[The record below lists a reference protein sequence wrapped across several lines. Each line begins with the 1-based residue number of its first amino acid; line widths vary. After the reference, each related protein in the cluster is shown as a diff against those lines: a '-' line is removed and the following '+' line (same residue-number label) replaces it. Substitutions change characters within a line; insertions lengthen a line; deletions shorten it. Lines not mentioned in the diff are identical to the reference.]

1 MTTPRFPA
9 LLALAGA
16 LAAAFPMAAN
26 SAPANKYAEWEQ
38 PEVVQVNREPMKTTF
53 FNFERR
59 DLALK
64 GDKAASQY
72 FLSLDGTWS
81 FAYSRNPESR
91 PVEFYK
97 PAFDVSRW
105 KTIQVPGMMQ
115 AQGYGQAFF
124 NNSDYPFPPNQPYIL
139 HSMNEVGSYRR
150 NFDLP
155 ANWDGRDVF
164 LHIGAAGAAYYIW
177 VNGQRVGYSEDS
189 KLPSEF
195 KLTRFLRPGS
205 NVIAIELY
213 RFADGSYLEDQ
224 DFWRVSGFER
234 SVYLYAEPK
243 AHLRDYVVRATLDKA
258 AYRDGEFTL
267 QPEFAGA
274 AQGKLTATLL
284 DGEKPVLTLESAVNG
299 GKAAK
304 PLRGSVP
311 GVRQWS
317 AEAPNLY
324 RLLLEFHDA
333 KGALVSSTS
342 RMVGFRTVEVKDGE
356 VRVNGKRV
364 MFKGVNRHEHDP
376 HTFHVISEESMRKDI
391 ELMKQANVNAVRTS
405 HYPNDPRWYAL
416 ADEYGLYVMDEA
428 NIESHEYMGLGDR
441 VKHIPGEREKIQL
454 GYQPHWAVAHLDRVS
469 RMVQRDRNHP
479 SVILWSLGNE
489 AGTGPNFER
498 AAKWV
503 REQDPDRLLSYLG
516 YGTIGEEHLP
526 NDYVDI
532 YAPMYDDVEKMVDY
546 AQDPRYKQPM
556 IQCEYAHAMGNS
568 VGNLEDYWQVMRA
581 HRKLQGG
588 FIWDWVDQ
596 AMLLKDKQGRS
607 YWAQG
612 EDFGPNPRKD
622 MSEVGDGLVQA
633 DRTPDPEY
641 YEVRKAYSPVVFEG
655 DPAGGKLRVVN
666 RYDFADLS
674 GFDFDWSVTRDGT
687 QVAGGPLAGVNAAAQ
702 SSADV
707 ALALPAFERDPRYE
721 YVLTLRAKARAGAIP
736 GVPAGMV
743 LGFSQFVLQSPS
755 AAAGAAAT
763 RWVAPSR
770 AANAVELRAGGA
782 VLTVDTASGKLA
794 YSAGGKQLLT
804 GGMPN
809 FWRALTENDLGTGL
823 DKTHAIWKQFSE
835 KRNVRAIDLL
845 PDGVRVE
852 YVFGAGAARWNATYR
867 MDAGGAV
874 QVMASFTPL
883 RDDLPDPLRIGM
895 RFDSVPTLDTVEW
908 YGRGPQ
914 ESYSDRVTGAALG
927 RYKGKLADQYHNYVR
942 PQESGNKTG
951 VRWLTLSAGGASGA
965 GSSVQLRG
973 AQPLSV
979 NALPFPYE
987 DLYPRPRGTWH
998 SSDIRPH
1005 GNGSLLVDAVQT
1017 GVGGDTGWN
1026 ATGRPHMKYRVK
1038 LEPTS
1043 YQFTIAPQGAA
1054 Q

>member
-9 LLALAGA
+9 LLALASA
-16 LAAAFPMAAN
+16 LAAAFPLAA
-26 SAPANKYAEWEQ
+26 SAAPAGKYAEWEQ

-72 FLSLDGTWS
+72 YLALDGTWS
-81 FAYSRNPESR
+81 FAWSRTPESR
-91 PVEFYK
+91 PVDFYK
-97 PAFDVSRW
+97 PGFDVSRW
-105 KTIQVPGMMQ
+105 KSIQVPGMMQ
-115 AQGYGQAFF
+115 AQGYGQPLF

-155 ANWDGRDVF
+155 AHWDGRDVF

-195 KLTRFLRPGS
+195 KLTRYLKPGS
-205 NVIAIELY
+205 NVIAVEMY
-213 RFADGSYLEDQ
+213 RYADGSYLEDQ

-243 AHLRDYVVRATLDKA
+243 AHLRDYVVRATLDKS
-258 AYRDGEFTL
+258 AYRDGEFTV
-267 QPEFAGA
+267 QPAFAGA
-274 AQGKLTATLL
+274 AQGKLSATLL
-284 DGEKPVLTLESAVNG
+284 DGDKPVLSLESAVSG

-304 PLRGSVP
+304 PLRGTLP
-311 GVRQWS
+311 GVRPWS

-333 KGALVSSTS
+333 KGVLVSSTS

-441 VKHIPGEREKIQL
+441 VRHIPGEREKIQL
-454 GYQPHWAVAHLDRVS
+454 GYQPQWAAAHLDRVS

-532 YAPMYDDVEKMVDY
+532 YAPMYDDVEKMIDY

-568 VGNLEDYWQVMRA
+568 VGNLEDYWQVMRS

-655 DPAGGKLRVVN
+655 DPASGKLRVVN

-674 GFDFDWSVTRDGT
+674 GFDFDWSLTRDGT
-687 QVAGGPLAGVNAAAQ
+687 QVAGAALAGVNAAAQ

-743 LGFSQFVLQSPS
+743 LGFTQFVLQAPS
-755 AAAGAAAT
+755 VAAGAKGG
-763 RWVAPSR
+763 WVAPVR
-770 AANAVELRAGGA
+770 AAGGVELRAGGA
-782 VLTVDTASGKLA
+782 LLAIDAGSGKLT
-794 YSAGGKQLLT
+794 YSARGKQLLT

-809 FWRALTENDLGTGL
+809 FWRALTDNDLGTGL
-823 DKTHAIWKQFSE
+823 AKTHAIWKQFSE
-835 KRNVRAIDLL
+835 QRNVRAIDMLA
-845 PDGVRVE
+845 DGVRIE

-867 MDAGGAV
+867 MDASGAV
-874 QVMASFTPL
+874 QVMATFTPL

-895 RFDSVPTLDTVEW
+895 RFDSAPALDTVEW

-914 ESYSDRVTGAALG
+914 ESYSDRITGAALG
-927 RYKGKLADQYHNYVR
+927 RYKGKVADQYHNYVR

-951 VRWLTLSAGGASGA
+951 VRWLTLSGAAGAIE
-965 GSSVQLRG
+965 LRG

-998 SSDIRPH
+998 SSDIRAH
-1005 GNGSLLVDAVQT
+1005 GNGSLLVDAVQS
-1017 GVGGDTGWN
+1017 GVGGDTGWS
-1026 ATGRPHMKYRVK
+1026 AVGRPHMKYRVK

-1043 YQFTIAPQGAA
+1043 YQFTIAPQGSA

>member
-16 LAAAFPMAAN
+16 LAAAFPPAA
-26 SAPANKYAEWEQ
+26 SAAPTTKYAEWEQ
-38 PEVVQVNREPMKTTF
+38 PEVVQINREPMKTTF

-59 DLALK
+59 ELALK
-64 GDKAASQY
+64 GDKAASRY

-81 FAYSRNPESR
+81 FAYSNNPEAR
-91 PVEFYK
+91 PVGFYR
-97 PAFDVSRW
+97 PGFDISGW

-115 AQGYGQAFF
+115 AQGYGQPFF

-150 NFDLP
+150 DFDLP
-155 ANWDGRDVF
+155 AAWDGRDVF

-195 KLTRFLRPGS
+195 KLTRFLKPGR
-205 NVIAIELY
+205 NMIAVEMY

-284 DGEKPVLTLESAVNG
+284 DGDKTVLTLASDVQG
-299 GKAAK
+299 GKAA
-304 PLRGSVP
+304 PLRGTVP
-311 GVRQWS
+311 GARQWS
-317 AEAPNLY
+317 AETPNLY

-376 HTFHVISEESMRKDI
+376 HTFHVVSEESMRKDI

-405 HYPNDPRWYAL
+405 HYPNDPRWYTL

-441 VKHIPGEREKIQL
+441 VRHIPGAREKIQL
-454 GYQPHWAVAHLDRVS
+454 GYQPQWAVAHLDRVS
-469 RMVQRDRNHP
+469 RMVLRDRNHP

-489 AGTGPNFER
+489 AGTGPNFAR

-532 YAPMYDDVEKMVDY
+532 YAPMYDDVEKMIDY

-622 MSEVGDGLVQA
+622 MSEVADGLVQA

-655 DPAGGKLRVVN
+655 DPSSGKLRVVN
-666 RYDFADLS
+666 RYDFSDLS

-687 QVAGGPLAGVNAAAQ
+687 EIAGGALAGVNAAAQ

-707 ALALPAFERDPRYE
+707 PLALPAFERDQRDE

-755 AAAGAAAT
+755 AKAVDGWVKPVRAAGGG
-763 RWVAPSR
+763 S
-770 AANAVELRAGGA
+770 VELRAGGA
-782 VLTVDTASGKLA
+782 VLTVDGASGKLA

-809 FWRALTENDLGTGL
+809 FWRALTDNDLGTGL
-823 DKTHAIWKQFSE
+823 DKTHGIWKKFSE
-835 KRNVRAIDLL
+835 QRNVRAIDML

-867 MDAGGAV
+867 MDAKGAV

-883 RDDLPDPLRIGM
+883 REDLPDPLRIGM
-895 RFDSVPTLDTVEW
+895 RFDSNPSLDTVEW

-927 RYKGKLADQYHNYVR
+927 RYAGKLADQYHNYVR

-951 VRWLTLSAGGASGA
+951 VRWLALANAKGAAGG
-965 GSSVQLRG
+965 VHLRG

-1005 GNGSLLVDAVQT
+1005 GNGTLLVDAVQS

-1026 ATGRPHMKYRVK
+1026 ATGRPHVKYRVK